1 MFRNYFKT
9 ALRALL
15 KNKTYSI
22 INIVGLSVG
31 TLCCIYIL
39 LYVQEQ
45 YSYDKHHQQAANI
58 YRITTDL
65 TVGGD
70 RHNNA
75 TSSPP
80 IAPAMKNDFAEVADY
95 TRIIPTISVKQH
107 LLLYKDKSLYEKDA
121 VFVDSAFFK
130 VFTYHFISGSPS
142 NAVSDPYS
150 IVLMKSTAEKLFGAE
165 DPVGKSIEIDN
176 SYGKHA
182 FKITGVIDERL
193 GKTHIHANLFM
204 SINSGGI
211 GSYAATSNAWAGNNF
226 VSSYVKLNPN
236 TDAAA
241 LDKKLPA
248 FLEKYGHDQ
257 LKDGGMK
264 KELHLQPITAIHTS
278 SGYAHELSKTASA
291 SFLYMLMLIA
301 VMIQVIACIN
311 FMNLST
317 ARASKRAKEV
327 GVRKVIG
334 AGKWDLIKQFLS
346 ESMLLSLASVLIAL
360 PLLFLALPYLN
371 RITESDVTLST
382 FSGYNIWLVLLGLVL
397 TTGLIAGSYPA
408 FYLSAFKAIKVIK
421 GNFTN
426 HVSASGIRRSL
437 VVFQFSLSIILII
450 SIIII
455 QSQLHFI
462 KTKDLGF
469 DTNQKLVFNFYTDDA
484 KSKIPTFI
492 NDIRSFSEV
501 KAVSRSNNYL
511 GQFVPNDHAVF
522 LEGGNK
528 ASSSADAQ
536 NMTTDEHFVTANGIK
551 LISGRDFRNNDSG
564 HVLINETLAKRL
576 GLTPSKAVGTKL
588 YSDNDEG
595 GTYFVEVAGVMKDF
609 NYNSLRDDIKPFM
622 LVYGADANLPVVVL
636 SANSDNYQS
645 LLAKIETAWRRDFP
659 SVPFEYKFLDDEI
672 QHQYEAE
679 LTVSRII
686 NSFTLMAVLISCL
699 GLFGL
704 AAFSAEQ
711 RKKEIGIRKVLGAS
725 SFNLTALLSKD
736 FLTLV
741 LISILIASPVAWWA
755 MSKWLQAFTYRVQIS
770 WWMFCAAGLIAV
782 LIALFTVSFQA
793 IKAAMANPV
802 KSLRTE

>member
-15 KNKTYSI
+15 KNKTYSL

-45 YSYDKHHQQAANI
+45 YSYDKHHRQAESI

-65 TVGGD
+65 TLSGD
-70 RHNNA
+70 RRLNA

-80 IAPAMKNDFAEVADY
+80 IAPAMKKEFAEVAEY
-95 TRIIPTISVKQH
+95 TRIVPTISVKKH
-107 LLLYKDKSLYEKDA
+107 LLLYNDKSLYEEDA
-121 VFVDSAFFK
+121 VFVDSAFFN
-130 VFTYHFISGSPS
+130 VFTYHFIGGIPS
-142 NAVSDPYS
+142 RAVTDPYS
-150 IVLMKSTAEKLFGAE
+150 LVLMKGTADKLFGNE
-165 DPVGKSIEIDN
+165 DPVGKVIDIDN
-176 SYGKHA
+176 SYGRHA

-204 SINSGGI
+204 SMNSGGI
-211 GSYAATSNAWAGNNF
+211 GSYAADNNTWSGNNF
-226 VSSYVKLNPN
+226 ASSYVKLNPN
-236 TDAAA
+236 SDAAA

-248 FLEKYGHDQ
+248 FVNKYGQVQ
-257 LKDGGMK
+257 LKDAGMK
-264 KELHLQPITAIHTS
+264 KDIHLQPITAIHTS
-278 SGYAHELSKTASA
+278 GGYAHELSKTTST
-291 SFLYMLMLIA
+291 SFLYLLMLIA

-327 GVRKVIG
+327 GVRKVVG
-334 AGKWDLIKQFLS
+334 ADRWDLVKQFLS
-346 ESMLLSLASVLIAL
+346 ESMLLSLTGVLIAL
-360 PLLFLALPYLN
+360 PLLLLALPYLN
-371 RITESDVTLST
+371 RITESGVTLSL
-382 FSGYNIWLVLLGLVL
+382 FSSYQTWLILLALVL

-437 VVFQFSLSIILII
+437 VVFQFSLSIVLII
-450 SIIII
+450 CIIII

-462 KTKDLGF
+462 KNKDLGF
-469 DTNQKLVFNFYTDDA
+469 DKNQKLVFNFYTDA
-484 KSKIPTFI
+484 PKKNIPAFI
-492 NDIRSFSEV
+492 NDVRALSEV
-501 KAVSRSNNYL
+501 TSVSRANNFL
-511 GQFVPNDHAVF
+511 GQFVPNDHGVF
-522 LEGGNK
+522 LEGGNR
-528 ASSSADAQ
+528 ASSADAQ
-536 NMTTDEHFVTANGIK
+536 NMTTDEHFVKTNGIK
-551 LISGRDFRNNDSG
+551 LVSGRDFRSNDSG
-564 HVLINETLAKRL
+564 RVLINETLAKRL
-576 GLTPSKAVGTKL
+576 GLTPAKAVGTKL
-588 YSDNDEG
+588 YSDGDGG
-595 GTYFVEVAGVMKDF
+595 GTYSVEVAGVMKDF

-622 LVYGADANLPVVVL
+622 LVYGADANLPIVVL
-636 SANSDNYQS
+636 SANSPDYKS
-645 LLAKIETAWRRDFP
+645 LIGKIETAWKRNFP
-659 SVPFEYKFLDDEI
+659 SVPFEYKFLDEEI

-679 LTVSRII
+679 LTVSNII

-725 SFNLTALLSKD
+725 SLNLTALLSAD
-736 FLTLV
+736 FLKLV
-741 LISILIASPVAWWA
+741 LVAILIASPVAWWA
-755 MSKWLQAFTYRVQIS
+755 MNKWLQAFTYRVPIS
-770 WWMFCAAGLIAV
+770 WWMFCAAGTIAII
-782 LIALFTVSFQA
+782 IALITVSFQA
-793 IKAAMANPV
+793 IKAAVANPV